1 MSTNINQR
9 IKKLSILLFAVSI
22 IATIGLVVVQAQ
34 VNQNK
39 IVNTQNNSY
48 ITIDSFEEDFALKMK
63 KNSISERNSKDNIEV
78 SSVKGT
84 ATSKSVPLNYFS
96 QYEKATVVATGYTA
110 GVEST
115 GKDETHPAY
124 GITFSGSHVCRD
136 VYSTIAADI
145 SVFPLGTILYIP
157 DYGYG
162 VVADTG
168 SAIIGNKIDLYYD
181 TVEQVY
187 EQWGKKEV
195 EVYIIEYGNGAVCD
209 STIEEYN
216 RVATATNQ
224 M

>member
-9 IKKLSILLFAVSI
+9 IKKLAILVFVVTI

-39 IVNTQNNSY
+39 IENPKNISND
-48 ITIDSFEEDFALKMK
+48 TIDGLEEEEFVLKIEK
-63 KNSISERNSKDNIEV
+63 KDLATKNSKGKVSI
-78 SSVKGT
+78 SSVH
-84 ATSKSVPLNYFS
+84 YFN
-96 QYEKATVVATGYTA
+96 QYEKVTVIATGYTA
-110 GVEST
+110 GIEST

-124 GITFSGSHVCRD
+124 GITYSGAHVCRD

-145 SVFPLGTILYIP
+145 SVFPLGTVLYIP

-162 VVADTG
+162 IVADTG
-168 SAIIGNKIDLYYD
+168 SAIVGNKIDLYFD
-181 TVEQVY
+181 TVADVY

-195 EVYIIEYGNGAVCD
+195 DIYVIEYGDGAVSD
-209 STIEEYN
+209 NTIDQYN
-216 RVATATNQ
+216 KVATTNNQ